1 MTNENMPFRNSQVVP
16 GLPQLPRQPLPPQV
30 PQMPTV
36 AGSFGSNPY
45 ARAYGHASPY
55 SALQT
60 QSFNV
65 PRLLA

>member
-1 MTNENMPFRNSQVVP
+1 MTTANMPFRNSQVVS
-16 GLPQLPRQPLPPQV
+16 GLPQLPSQPRPPQA
-30 PQMPTV
+30 PQIPTV

-55 SALQT
+55 SELQT
-60 QSFNV
+60 QSFNF